1 MHVRWVRAYQFFLF
15 RQFSCTVLH
24 VCFSYKIGGND
35 GGQMRLKISRNA
47 LLSCHIPLPSWW
59 RAVYSLWQ
67 MFLNV
72 TWRDGQLLRNAI
84 QRGENQKRTRD
95 GLAACGLFLGDN
107 QRMENWCLVA
117 WNCNRVGGKHQ
128 WLVFTS
134 YSIYGL
140 IGISFLFNFSFMSVK
155 RYCFVKYFRTREYDL
170 NINIFYFHNPF
181 CSNKNQCRCWQWDSR
196 HAAENYRWIF
206 GRTPFV

>member
-1 MHVRWVRAYQFFLF
+1 
-15 RQFSCTVLH
+15 
-24 VCFSYKIGGND
+24 
-35 GGQMRLKISRNA
+35 MRLKISRNA
-47 LLSCHIPLPSWW
+47 LFSGHTPLFSWW

-72 TWRDGQLLRNAI
+72 ARKYGQLLRNAI
-84 QRGENQKRTRD
+84 QWGEKQKRNRD
-95 GLAACGLFLGDN
+95 GLAACWLFLGDN
-107 QRMENWCLVA
+107 QWMENWCLVV
-117 WNCNRVGGKHQ
+117 WICNRVGGKRQ

-155 RYCFVKYFRTREYDL
+155 RYYFVKYFRTLEYDL

-196 HAAENYRWIF
+196 HAAVNYRWIF

>member
-1 MHVRWVRAYQFFLF
+1 MWPKNL
-15 RQFSCTVLH
+15 
-24 VCFSYKIGGND
+24 
-35 GGQMRLKISRNA
+35 RNA
-47 LLSCHIPLPSWW
+47 LYSGHTPLPSWW

-72 TWRDGQLLRNAI
+72 ARKDGYLLRNAI
-84 QRGENQKRTRD
+84 QRGKSQNCIRD
-95 GLAACGLFLGDN
+95 DLAACGLFLSDN
-107 QRMENWCLVA
+107 QRMENWRLVS

-134 YSIYGL
+134 YTIYNL
-140 IGISFLFNFSFMSVK
+140 IAISFLFNFSFMSVK
-155 RYCFVKYFRTREYDL
+155 RFCFVKYFRTQEYGL

-196 HAAENYRWIF
+196 HAAGNYRWIF
-206 GRTPFV
+206 GRIPFV